1 MLTSSGAELGTVQ
14 TPLVSIITPSYM
26 QGEFLPACIASIK
39 AQTYTNFEHLVFD
52 ACSTDATLPVLQ
64 QHSGTY
70 PLSYVRQRDRGAA
83 DAINQGLDRARGE
96 IVCWLNADDA
106 FAGPDVLEHAVR
118 ALMDSGAS
126 VVTGDGFYMSHDGKR
141 LQPIR
146 TARGA
151 TDLAILRIR
160 DPILQPAT
168 FWRANR
174 FRLDTTLRYTFDWKL
189 WLDMLEA
196 GERFV
201 YVPEAWALYR
211 VHEHSLT
218 QQDSALRRKEIA
230 EMVRR
235 NGCGIVQR
243 TWCTAVYRGYA
254 ASEALRAPL
263 LKRIIRS
270 ANKGMAVLSRRHV
283 VSC

>member
-1 MLTSSGAELGTVQ
+1 
-14 TPLVSIITPSYM
+14 M
-26 QGEFLPACIASIK
+26 QGEFLPACISSIK
-39 AQTYTNFEHLVFD
+39 SQTYPNFEHLLFD
-52 ACSTDATLPVLQ
+52 ACSTDATLSVLE
-64 QHSGTY
+64 QHFGTY
-70 PLSYVRQRDRGAA
+70 PLWFVQERDRGPA
-83 DAINQGLDRARGE
+83 DAINKGLDRARGE

-118 ALMDSGAS
+118 ALLDSGAS
-126 VVTGDGFYMSHDGKR
+126 VVTGDGFHVTRDGER
-141 LQPIR
+141 LHPIR
-146 TARGA
+146 NARGA

-174 FRLDTTLRYTFDWKL
+174 FRLDPKLKYTFDWQL
-189 WLDMLEA
+189 WVDMLEA

-201 YVPEAWALYR
+201 YVPEVWALNR
-211 VHEHSLT
+211 IHDRSLT
-218 QQDSALRRKEIA
+218 QQDSALRRREIA

-235 NGCGIVQR
+235 NGCGIAQR

-254 ASEALRAPL
+254 AAEALRAPW
-263 LKRIIRS
+263 LKRVIRK
-270 ANKGMAVLSRRHV
+270 ANKGMAVLSRRRV

>member
-1 MLTSSGAELGTVQ
+1 MQ

-26 QGEFLPACIASIK
+26 QGQFLPACIASIK
-39 AQTYTNFEHLVFD
+39 AQTYPSLEHLVFD
-52 ACSTDATLPVLQ
+52 SCSTDATASVLE
-64 QHSGTY
+64 QHAGTY
-70 PLSYVRQRDRGAA
+70 PLSYVRERDRGAA
-83 DAINQGLDRARGE
+83 DAINKGLDRARGG

-106 FAGPDVLEHAVR
+106 FAGPDVLAQAVQ
-118 ALMDSGAS
+118 ALADSGAS
-126 VVTGDGFYMSHDGKR
+126 AVTGDGFYVNRDGER
-141 LQPIR
+141 LQRIQ

-151 TDLAILRIR
+151 TDLGTLRIR

-174 FRLDTTLRYTFDWKL
+174 FRLDTTLRYTFDWRL
-189 WLDMLEA
+189 WVDMLEA
-196 GERFV
+196 GETFV
-201 YVPEAWALYR
+201 YVPEVWGLYR
-211 VHEHSLT
+211 VHDDSLT

-235 NGCGIVQR
+235 NGCGIAQR

-254 ASEALRAPL
+254 AAEALRAPW
-263 LKRIIRS
+263 LKRVIRK
-270 ANKGMAVLSRRHV
+270 ANRGMAVLTRRHV